1 MKKLPENVISVWIN
15 VMVVMVML
23 VIVTNVEV
31 IEKLLQ
37 IVTVHLDSIE
47 VWICLLNVFLVHI
60 GVENVPLNTVSVP
73 LTELNNHIV
82 SVEMDTMMF
91 SDLKNAKNVLTNVP
105 FVKIMNGV
113 MFVLIT
119 ESVFQI
125 VIVITDSMPSLDNL
139 NVHLVDIHV

>member
-1 MKKLPENVISVWIN
+1 
-15 VMVVMVML
+15 MVVMVML

-31 IEKLLQ
+31 LELMPQ
-37 IVTVHLDSIE
+37 IVIVLLDSIE
-47 VWICLLNVFLVHI
+47 VWICLLNVFLAHI
-60 GVENVPLNTVSVP
+60 GAQNVLLIAVSVP

-91 SDLKNAKNVLTNVP
+91 SELKNAKNVLINVP
-105 FVKIMNGV
+105 FVNNMNGV
-113 MFVLIT
+113 MFVLKT